1 MDKHKKKGGEG
12 EKAIIRVQENE
23 KGLTEHEPRKGA
35 TTNRLLPER
44 QGAAEWRPTNDKDKE
59 RKQTRRDRDRDRDGW
74 ATDNRYRPPPPPPP
88 PHPLHPLLLS

>member
-23 KGLTEHEPRKGA
+23 KGLAEREPRKGA

-44 QGAAEWRPTNDKDKE
+44 QGAAEWRPTKE
-59 RKQTRRDRDRDRDGW
+59 RTRKGNRRDVTVTVTVTVGPPI
-74 ATDNRYRPPPPPPP
+74 TDTDPTPHTPYTRCCSPNRR
-88 PHPLHPLLLS
+88 